1 MSSFS
6 AVTVLLFSIT
16 RLCASQELDL
26 SAIRLEFTSNI
37 IRLQCTDVENGVTL
51 SDALFFL
58 NGTNLEEFNPI
69 TTLRNSDGIDLLIT
83 RALEGMYTC
92 ALPFDRRTSNE
103 RTLIGE

>member
-16 RLCASQELDL
+16 RLCASQELDF
-26 SAIRLEFTSNI
+26 SAIRQEPTLNI
-37 IRLQCTDVENGVTL
+37 IRLQCTDVENGEAL

-69 TTLRNSDGIDLLIT
+69 TLRNSDGIDLLIT

-103 RTLIGE
+103 ETLIGE